1 MSALLSRRK
10 KKTKSQ
16 QQDKD
21 ASSIPK
27 VIDESDS
34 YEEIGSPIS
43 TVVPISLDSSH
54 QSITSHAELNLI
66 NNSNDSIDSNNVN
79 NSTEK
84 GQGQYISSS
93 LARANY
99 VR

>member
-1 MSALLSRRK
+1 MSALLTRRK
-10 KKTKSQ
+10 KKTKT

-21 ASSIPK
+21 APTIPK

-43 TVVPISLDSSH
+43 IVVPISLDSSH
-54 QSITSHAELNLI
+54 QSITSHNELNLI
-66 NNSNDSIDSNNVN
+66 NNSNDSIDSSNVN
-79 NSTEK
+79 NTAK

>member
-10 KKTKSQ
+10 KKTKT
-16 QQDKD
+16 QQD
-21 ASSIPK
+21 ASNVPK

-43 TVVPISLDSSH
+43 TVVPVSLDSSH
-54 QSITSHAELNLI
+54 QSITSNTELTMI
-66 NNSNDSIDSNNVN
+66 NNSNDSIDNANE
-79 NSTEK
+79 TEK
-84 GQGQYISSS
+84 EQGQYISSS